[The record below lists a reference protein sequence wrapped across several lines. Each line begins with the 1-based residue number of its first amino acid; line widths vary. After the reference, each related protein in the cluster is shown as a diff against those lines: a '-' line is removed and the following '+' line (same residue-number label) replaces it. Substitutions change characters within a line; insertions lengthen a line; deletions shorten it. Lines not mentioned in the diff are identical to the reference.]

1 MKRSINAWA
10 AIAVGLLLGC
20 STNYEPLDDG
30 SGTSNDEL
38 ELGQQG
44 GGAGHASDEFQPREP
59 APLEPSE
66 SVDPEPTDPEPN
78 EPVQPNEEP
87 VEPVEPVDP
96 EPTQPPDPE
105 PMEPQTPRDC
115 GSNARTPFELTVFE
129 RAEDELSCFGDQYV
143 AYLEGHQLYLGVQL
157 CGAPTTYRLYLSAN
171 ENGMFLPATD
181 TAGHGQDHCE
191 LLNPSFTAPNEDDI
205 TSGGCA
211 SCTISQ
217 NLPIE
222 YQPAFHRGYADE
234 CFEPIQSTGVW
245 SYQTSQ
251 LSCGVSVP

>member
-20 STNYEPLDDG
+20 GTNYEALDDG

-38 ELGQQG
+38 ERGQEG
-44 GGAGHASDEFQPREP
+44 AAGHASDEFQPREHMQ
-59 APLEPSE
+59 
-66 SVDPEPTDPEPN
+66 PEPTESVDPEPN
-78 EPVQPNEEP
+78 EPVEPNEQPVEP
-87 VEPVEPVDP
+87 NEPVEPVDP
-96 EPTQPPDPE
+96 EPTQPLEPE
-105 PMEPQTPRDC
+105 PMEPETPRDC

-129 RAEDELSCFGDQYV
+129 RTEDELSCFGDQYV

-157 CGAPTTYRLYLSAN
+157 CGAPTTYRLYLSAT
-171 ENGMFLPATD
+171 ENGMFLPVTD

-191 LLNPSFTAPNEDDI
+191 LLDPSFTTPNEDDI

-211 SCTISQ
+211 SCTTSQ

-222 YQPAFHRGYADE
+222 YQPAFYRGYADE
-234 CFEPIQSTGVW
+234 CFEPIQSTGFW